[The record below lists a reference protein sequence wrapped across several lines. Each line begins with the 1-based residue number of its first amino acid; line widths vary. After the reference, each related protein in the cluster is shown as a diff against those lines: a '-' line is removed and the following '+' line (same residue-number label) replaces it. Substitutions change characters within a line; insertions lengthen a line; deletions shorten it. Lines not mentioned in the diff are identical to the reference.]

1 MIKFFGILIIVLAIA
16 TAVIPYFTDCQS
28 QGKAIELANGR
39 MIPMKCH
46 WAGVAEMGVAI
57 PLVVVGAMM
66 TIFSRRNQV
75 LMTLSILG
83 IVLSALVIAFPNF
96 LIGVCAT
103 PTMTCYTV
111 MKPALTLTG
120 GFMVGASIA
129 GVAASTMKKGANY
142 AYAKVGA
149 TKHTR

>member
-1 MIKFFGILIIVLAIA
+1 MIKYLGILIIVLAVV

-28 QGKAIELANGR
+28 QGKAIELANGK

-46 WAGVAEMGVAI
+46 WAGIAELGVAI

-66 TIFSRRNQV
+66 TIFNRRKQV
-75 LMTLSILG
+75 FMTLSILG

-103 PTMTCYTV
+103 PTMICYTV

-120 GFMVGASIA
+120 GLIAVASIT
-129 GVAASTMKKGANY
+129 GVAASTMKKGVNY
-142 AYAKVGA
+142 AYAEAGA
-149 TKHTR
+149 AKHTR